1 MDQND
6 LEALLATLRQAQD
19 GGAPA
24 PGPPA
29 AVAPP
34 TASHQPAPSQGELDS
49 LLSTL
54 TALPSG
60 PAHAQPVQHAP
71 PPPTRAKD
79 HSALSFH
86 EALPILNSLA
96 MDPHFLE
103 AVEEVWDEQKTWE
116 LRMKDERNRLDQ
128 ELGRSGANPVVRSQK
143 LREWDRGAV
152 RKWQALQTS
161 QQGQLQS
168 LGVPTFQ
175 KTTDPTLLK
184 RQERVLAIL
193 VGFLEDRGDGA

>member
-19 GGAPA
+19 GSAPA
-24 PGPPA
+24 PDPPA

-34 TASHQPAPSQGELDS
+34 TASHQRAPSQGELDS

-103 AVEEVWDEQKTWE
+103 AVEGVWDEQKTWE
-116 LRMKDERNRLDQ
+116 LRMKDERNRLEQ
-128 ELGRSGANPVVRSQK
+128 ELGRSGAKCVSIRLLPPVKGCARLTFHSVQPRRALAEASRVGPRRRAQVASAA
-143 LREWDRGAV
+143 DQSAGAAPV
-152 RKWQALQTS
+152 
-161 QQGQLQS
+161 G
-168 LGVPTFQ
+168 
-175 KTTDPTLLK
+175 TLPYLSSAACP
-184 RQERVLAIL
+184 Q
-193 VGFLEDRGDGA
+193 